1 MMGQDQLEVED
12 VNSKATNQDELVVVD
27 RNSKAMNRDE
37 LEVGGVNSTAY
48 ESRGT
53 RAYLLAEL
61 AILKKK
67 HIAMHSD
74 CIVIKLLSLSRFT
87 FCFPFADR
95 KVCCHSQMA
104 GVRNILS

>member
-1 MMGQDQLEVED
+1 MGQDQLEVED

-37 LEVGGVNSTAY
+37 LEVGDVNSTAY

-61 AILKKK
+61 VTLEKK
-67 HIAMHSD
+67 
-74 CIVIKLLSLSRFT
+74 
-87 FCFPFADR
+87 
-95 KVCCHSQMA
+95 
-104 GVRNILS
+104 NINCGA